1 MICFVDVAD
10 LRSERLNMQVIETST
25 HKDSGFST
33 DFVHTLIK
41 QRQIL
46 ERSRLTKEL
55 FEQQLD
61 RFSCQRRSH
70 LRVIRHKF
78 DRPQPNQHNPI
89 TTGSALKVPEIDYSK
104 HKILLAVI

>member
-1 MICFVDVAD
+1 
-10 LRSERLNMQVIETST
+10 MQVIETST

-33 DFVHTLIK
+33 DFFHTLMK
-41 QRQIL
+41 KRQIL
-46 ERSRLTKEL
+46 EPSNSRGEL

-61 RFSCQRRSH
+61 RFSRQRRSH
-70 LRVIRHKF
+70 LRVIGHKF
-78 DRPQPNQHNPI
+78 DRPQPTQHNPI